1 MTMKTTLAFFALS
14 AGMAAAQTFPDELVE
29 RGRYVATASDCVACH
44 TGSGDKPFAGNHR
57 IASPVGDIWATNI
70 TPSITHGIGNYTE
83 QQFADAVRRGIRA
96 DGANLYPA
104 MPYTAFAK
112 ITDGDMHALYAYFM
126 QGVEPIDEPSQQT
139 VLEFPFNLRFS
150 MKGWNLMFA
159 AGAAHQDDPAQSAEW
174 NRGAYLAEGPGHC
187 STCHTPRGM
196 LMQEDGGQYL
206 AGAQVGPW
214 YAPNITSDKGAG
226 IGSWQKDE
234 IVAYL
239 ATGRAEGKSQAGGS
253 MAEAV
258 SHSFSKMTKDDL
270 GAIATY
276 IMDVPAIAGAARFD
290 QGTAGNRTAEFRGMA
305 NPDLTDLGKGAQI
318 YSANCAACHGF
329 NGQGTKDQY
338 YPSLFNNSDT
348 AGAGVNNFIAAVLN
362 GVDRKTD
369 DGHVF
374 MPPFG
379 TQPNAFNSLDDVQIA
394 ALTTYAA
401 AQFGDGETKVSA
413 VDVATIRAGGPTS
426 NMVQTVQILIAVA
439 AGGAIA
445 LLIIAAILP
454 RSRRQRPEIGK
465 QRR

>member
-1 MTMKTTLAFFALS
+1 MKTTLAFFALS
-14 AGMAAAQTFPDELVE
+14 ASMAAAQTFPDDLVE

-44 TGSGDKPFAGNHR
+44 TGPEDKPFGGNHR

-70 TPSITHGIGNYTE
+70 TPSTTHGIGNYTE
-83 QQFADAVRRGIRA
+83 QQFSDAVRRGIRA

-104 MPYTAFAK
+104 MPYTAFAR
-112 ITDGDMHALYAYFM
+112 ITDEDMHALYAYFM

-139 VLEFPFNLRFS
+139 ALAFPFGLRFS
-150 MKGWNLMFA
+150 MMGWNLLFA
-159 AGAAHQDDPAQSAEW
+159 DSATHQDDPAKSAEW

-214 YAPNITSDKGAG
+214 FAPNITSDKAGG
-226 IGSWQKDE
+226 IGSWRKDE

-258 SHSFSKMTKDDL
+258 SHSFSKLTADDL

-276 IMDVPAIAGAARFD
+276 IMDVPAIAGPARFD
-290 QGTAGNRTAEFRGMA
+290 LGTAGNRTAEFRGIA
-305 NPDLTDLGKGAQI
+305 DPDLTDLGAGAQI
-318 YSANCAACHGF
+318 YSANCAACHGYD
-329 NGQGTKDQY
+329 GQGTKDQY

-348 AGAGVNNFIAAVLN
+348 AGKGANNFVAAVLN
-362 GVDRKTD
+362 GVNRKTD
-369 DGHVF
+369 QGHVF

-379 TQPNAFNSLDDVQIA
+379 TQTNAFNSLDDGEVA
-394 ALTTYAA
+394 ALTNYAMN
-401 AQFGDGETKVSA
+401 QFGDGVTTVSA
-413 VDVATIRAGGPTS
+413 EDVATIRAGGPTS
-426 NMVQTVQILIAVA
+426 NMVKVVQTLIAVGA
-439 AGGAIA
+439 ALVAVVLIA
-445 LLIIAAILP
+445 TVIVLRRRKRAA
-454 RSRRQRPEIGK
+454 
-465 QRR
+465 